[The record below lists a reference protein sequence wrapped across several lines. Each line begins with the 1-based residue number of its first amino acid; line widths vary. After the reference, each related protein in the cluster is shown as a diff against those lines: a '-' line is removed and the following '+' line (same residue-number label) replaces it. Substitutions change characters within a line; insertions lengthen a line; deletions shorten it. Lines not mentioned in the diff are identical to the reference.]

1 MSEYI
6 GNRIVPRHDGVWQAD
21 KAYEP
26 LTIVLED
33 GTGDS
38 YISRRPVPAGTAL
51 SQKDYWAMCSRF
63 SEQVKLF
70 RDGVNADVAQ
80 MHDHL
85 NQTVA
90 AVNKTTSDTIQTVNQ
105 KSEETLATMTER
117 TQAAEQLTSDNKAT
131 LEARMQQIETRQD
144 ANVRASTDKN
154 ADYAAELVDA
164 RVDDNDYTF
173 GSAGGNL
180 RALGRVRTLQD
191 IARTWPWSDSR
202 IVNENGVFI
211 SMGGWSC
218 LHMIPVAG
226 DRIVIT
232 GNLSLMSG
240 KEEYNNIVCFDR
252 DRNYLGGC
260 FRSLS
265 RADYYDYL
273 SVPLLEGTAYI
284 SITTETKFKGGIS
297 VYLAADDRANALLD
311 SVASAWQWLNGTMA
325 ITFTD
330 VGVDVAITGGC
341 YLCRYHNGT
350 EYSQDKL
357 TAEDSISIE
366 FPCKGWWML
375 YFNKEDVTDEEG
387 TVISSGRIYAMTT
400 DRWQKLFSRNHFVIA
415 AFYDRAPA
423 WVSRSY
429 GPLTINGINYGNPAR
444 AVNDV
449 QNYAA
454 SVKTYAQGL
463 EKFLGH
469 TMNLEYGSFE
479 FNTEENTIQVRS
491 DILATTDY
499 QPYRW
504 VRAQEEAIPILDTSE
519 WREKHMVILGCDA
532 QTNTLNFYDHAE
544 FRKLGYN
551 GFYIAGWYQGQ
562 FWYPHMNPSMT
573 IIVDGKERKAG
584 ELFASEARN
593 SYIEKRYLAKLDE
606 EMLKEKKQDTHTI
619 YLASGALEIDN
630 EAGTI
635 RVSAKILGVPDNYE
649 YRWIGVQQEAIPI
662 VFNTPSEGFGMP
674 MRILGFDFATNSVNL
689 YNTATFRELGTAGYY
704 IASWYGGKLYNPHIH
719 PQFQFVIDG
728 KAYLAGELFFTESS
742 TFVEKRYKDYVTKA
756 MTVNEDGDDMGDIV
770 TPSHWDCMEGRQFS
784 MFFDCLSRHEGRENL
799 YRVTN
804 SKSLTRNEFC
814 LNYTPKDTDTNF
826 SVNVIRLDGVTMMEK
841 EKKAVQ
847 VRVHHPLGQTIRKN
861 VCICGD
867 SLVDCNQ
874 VATEVYRLLEEDGDC
889 EIGQI
894 GTRGPSNGRHEG
906 RGSWKWKDYLGN
918 TSLAGKTN
926 AFWDTETNRLDFQKY
941 CATNGFEGIDYFLI
955 ALGTNDVS
963 QGSTLYRTEAE
974 VQKFVDY
981 AKQFVDKLL
990 DPEVGFPNCKIG
1002 IGLCGPGADY
1012 SYAAGSSMCI
1022 FRKSINT
1029 LNLALIKNFDEGKYH
1044 PNVTCFAHGLRT
1056 NRRLAYPYSN
1066 KPVTDRF
1073 EETSR
1078 TLTNSIHPS
1087 VRGYQAWADGYYCQ
1101 IRAWLE
1107 EDAAK

>member
-70 RDGVNADVAQ
+70 RDGVNTDVAQ

-105 KSEETLATMTER
+105 KSEETLAAMTER

-218 LHMIPVAG
+218 LHMIPVAD

-297 VYLAADDRANALLD
+297 VYLAADNRANALLD

-375 YFNKEDVTDEEG
+375 TL
-387 TVISSGRIYAMTT
+387 GRV
-400 DRWQKLFSRNHFVIA
+400 DSRA
-415 AFYDRAPA
+415 A
-423 WVSRSY
+423 
-429 GPLTINGINYGNPAR
+429 
-444 AVNDV
+444 
-449 QNYAA
+449 
-454 SVKTYAQGL
+454 
-463 EKFLGH
+463 
-469 TMNLEYGSFE
+469 
-479 FNTEENTIQVRS
+479 
-491 DILATTDY
+491 
-499 QPYRW
+499 
-504 VRAQEEAIPILDTSE
+504 
-519 WREKHMVILGCDA
+519 
-532 QTNTLNFYDHAE
+532 
-544 FRKLGYN
+544 
-551 GFYIAGWYQGQ
+551 
-562 FWYPHMNPSMT
+562 
-573 IIVDGKERKAG
+573 
-584 ELFASEARN
+584 
-593 SYIEKRYLAKLDE
+593 
-606 EMLKEKKQDTHTI
+606 
-619 YLASGALEIDN
+619 
-630 EAGTI
+630 
-635 RVSAKILGVPDNYE
+635 
-649 YRWIGVQQEAIPI
+649 
-662 VFNTPSEGFGMP
+662 
-674 MRILGFDFATNSVNL
+674 
-689 YNTATFRELGTAGYY
+689 
-704 IASWYGGKLYNPHIH
+704 
-719 PQFQFVIDG
+719 
-728 KAYLAGELFFTESS
+728 
-742 TFVEKRYKDYVTKA
+742 
-756 MTVNEDGDDMGDIV
+756 
-770 TPSHWDCMEGRQFS
+770 
-784 MFFDCLSRHEGRENL
+784 
-799 YRVTN
+799 
-804 SKSLTRNEFC
+804 
-814 LNYTPKDTDTNF
+814 
-826 SVNVIRLDGVTMMEK
+826 
-841 EKKAVQ
+841 
-847 VRVHHPLGQTIRKN
+847 
-861 VCICGD
+861 
-867 SLVDCNQ
+867 
-874 VATEVYRLLEEDGDC
+874 
-889 EIGQI
+889 QI
-894 GTRGPSNGRHEG
+894 G
-906 RGSWKWKDYLGN
+906 DYL
-918 TSLAGKTN
+918 TH
-926 AFWDTETNRLDFQKY
+926 
-941 CATNGFEGIDYFLI
+941 I
-955 ALGTNDVS
+955 V
-963 QGSTLYRTEAE
+963 
-974 VQKFVDY
+974 
-981 AKQFVDKLL
+981 
-990 DPEVGFPNCKIG
+990 
-1002 IGLCGPGADY
+1002 
-1012 SYAAGSSMCI
+1012 
-1022 FRKSINT
+1022 
-1029 LNLALIKNFDEGKYH
+1029 
-1044 PNVTCFAHGLRT
+1044 
-1056 NRRLAYPYSN
+1056 
-1066 KPVTDRF
+1066 
-1073 EETSR
+1073 
-1078 TLTNSIHPS
+1078 
-1087 VRGYQAWADGYYCQ
+1087 
-1101 IRAWLE
+1101 
-1107 EDAAK
+1107 